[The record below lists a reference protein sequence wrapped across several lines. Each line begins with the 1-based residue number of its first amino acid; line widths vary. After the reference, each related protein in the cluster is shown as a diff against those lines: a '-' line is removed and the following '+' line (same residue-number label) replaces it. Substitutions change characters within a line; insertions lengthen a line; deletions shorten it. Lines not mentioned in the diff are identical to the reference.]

1 MGLKFNDFAPKRA
14 KYVRVRGAKKMK
26 ALFFDDRNDLSEGFV
41 VREFYKQTKD
51 IDDGLCYIAKMKDGQ
66 EFVYKNAIFLHDL
79 KCPKCQSNE
88 HLVFKGDMPDKVSSD
103 YVGACLQCEED
114 FYLFEL
120 QNSKCDSGLESITHN
135 FNVGDIVT
143 ATDDRDIYEEDD
155 IEAVMRKCEGKKL
168 IVRSIAVIDK
178 QLVHYLCVDTD
189 NNWVMLDD
197 DETFGF
203 IDADLVAYQEPMITQ
218 QASANKLK
226 FSTVAEGLAKIK
238 EVYINGDVTEGEF
251 ADYLV
256 HNYDECFDST
266 VEPVIAIRAIQ
277 EFRQWD
283 YEMEGEDAI
292 ETFGG
297 VEALSENGYYGFI
310 FMRNGQSM
318 QLPDGVRVGIQT
330 EDGGI
335 ALDEGITA
343 CYKEAKCFNAND
355 YTTRKLVEKEFE
367 YVPHE
372 HKNNMF
378 REALQLVEKCGYTV
392 GEAANEVFAKYS
404 LFFGLPQLSIIRDTF
419 LTYVGKWANG
429 RGCRT
434 GENRANGSVTY
445 LMDGLYLYE
454 FKTREDAFKYLY
466 DDDRSV
472 PYAMAEY
479 DEELTEANGECSFGE
494 WEFHN
499 GFQAEHLSSEIR
511 GV

>member
-1 MGLKFNDFAPKRA
+1 MGKVKVIGIKWDADKKEDIKHLSTEMVLDIPD
-14 KYVRVRGAKKMK
+14 YVEDE
-26 ALFFDDRNDLSEGFV
+26 DDLEAFIEDELSNQSGFTHFGWD
-41 VREFYKQTKD
+41 EH
-51 IDDGLCYIAKMKDGQ
+51 
-66 EFVYKNAIFLHDL
+66 EFV
-79 KCPKCQSNE
+79 E
-88 HLVFKGDMPDKVSSD
+88 TDK
-103 YVGACLQCEED
+103 
-114 FYLFEL
+114 
-120 QNSKCDSGLESITHN
+120 
-135 FNVGDIVT
+135 
-143 ATDDRDIYEEDD
+143 
-155 IEAVMRKCEGKKL
+155 M
-168 IVRSIAVIDK
+168 
-178 QLVHYLCVDTD
+178 
-189 NNWVMLDD
+189 
-197 DETFGF
+197 
-203 IDADLVAYQEPMITQ
+203 
-218 QASANKLK
+218 K

-238 EVYINGDVTEGEF
+238 EEYINGEVTEGEF

-256 HNYDECFDST
+256 LNYDKCFDSSI
-266 VEPVIAIRAIQ
+266 EPVVAIQAIQ

-318 QLPDGVRVGIQT
+318 QLPDGVRIGIQT

-372 HKNNMF
+372 HKDNMF

-445 LMDGLYLYE
+445 LMDGSYLYE

-472 PYAMAEY
+472 PYAIAEY
-479 DEELTEANGECSFGE
+479 DEELTDANGECSFGE